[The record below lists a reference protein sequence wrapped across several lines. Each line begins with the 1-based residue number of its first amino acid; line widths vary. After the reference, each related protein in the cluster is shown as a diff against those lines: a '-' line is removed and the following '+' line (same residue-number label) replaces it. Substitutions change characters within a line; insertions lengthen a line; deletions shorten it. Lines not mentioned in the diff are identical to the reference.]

1 MNVGHFIFTIAR
13 SLMDLGTKL
22 YELFTTQVD
31 ISFVNK
37 ILSFFGSSMDIPNT
51 ISLSYLLGGAS
62 VTLLLALIIYNV
74 FKL

>member
-13 SLMDLGTKL
+13 SLMDLGSKL
-22 YELFTTQVD
+22 YDMFTTQVD
-31 ISFVNK
+31 ISFINK
-37 ILSFFGSSMDIPNT
+37 ILSFFGSNIDIPNT

-62 VTLLLALIIYNV
+62 VTLLLGLLIYNV